1 MITHLKSKSLT
12 SEQLFCSPFWPW
24 RACTR
29 KLISPAEK
37 HGAGRP
43 EWSSFQGEMLKSTR
57 KRRKSDL
64 SESQRLSMI
73 DSDDDV

>member
-1 MITHLKSKSLT
+1 VSSYFAHLFGHGELARTK
-12 SEQLFCSPFWPW
+12 E
-24 RACTR
+24 R
-29 KLISPAEK
+29 KLISPAQK

-43 EWSSFQGEMLKSTR
+43 EWSSLQGEMLKSTR